1 MRIILSP
8 MVPQRVLNKKE
19 VSERSAST
27 VKKVRV
33 KILSQG
39 NIPFIGGNGPILKP
53 IYILETEYN
62 VLCTLGYK
70 VVLAP
75 LKPTTTTSPK
85 EVTENPET
93 SVEDLLSSVT
103 PEEVPSDDE
112 IPAEVEPLNE
122 IPEEETS
129 EEDEEPLDDEL
140 PADEVEDAEI
150 LVDDENLSAEA
161 FYNLDF
167 LTKKKAITILENRG
181 VEHNPNDNADP
192 LKTLVMESNPEVE

>member
-1 MRIILSP
+1 

-75 LKPTTTTSPK
+75 LKPTTTTSPQ

-93 SVEDLLSSVT
+93 SVEDLLSSVAPEEVPLDDEIPSDAET
-103 PEEVPSDDE
+103 LNEVPEEVPSE
-112 IPAEVEPLNE
+112 VTPAA
-122 IPEEETS
+122 
-129 EEDEEPLDDEL
+129 DEEPLDDEL
-140 PADEVEDAEI
+140 PTEEEDAEI
-150 LVDDENLSAEA
+150 LVDDEDLSAEA